1 MKRINKD
8 EMSQIDQAIKE
19 GLSDDDHSTKPVEE
33 DHAGVPSKKGVLI
46 RIKMEHDELKDKILK
61 IDDVLINHI
70 NVSPSQ
76 YDYLKIQRDVM
87 MTVYHILELRI
98 TDLANEVSQYEIH

>member
-8 EMSQIDQAIKE
+8 EMSLIDKAVKE
-19 GLSDDDHSTKPVEE
+19 GLSDDDTNQVKEE
-33 DHAGVPSKKGVLI
+33 DRGGIPGKKGTLV

-61 IDDVLINHI
+61 IDTVLINHI

-76 YDYLKIQRDVM
+76 YDYLKIQRDAM

-98 TDLANEVSQYEIH
+98 TDLANEISSYEIH

>member
-8 EMSQIDQAIKE
+8 EMSLIDKAVKE
-19 GLSDDDHSTKPVEE
+19 GLSDDDNKQVKEE
-33 DHAGVPSKKGVLI
+33 DRGGIPGKKGTLV

-61 IDDVLINHI
+61 IDTVLINHI

-76 YDYLKIQRDVM
+76 YDYLKIQRDAM
-87 MTVYHILELRI
+87 MTVYHVLELRI
-98 TDLANEVSQYEIH
+98 SDLANEISSYEIH

>member
-1 MKRINKD
+1 MTCYI
-8 EMSQIDQAIKE
+8 E
-19 GLSDDDHSTKPVEE
+19 KPAEE

>member
-1 MKRINKD
+1 MNEISKNK
-8 EMSQIDQAIKE
+8 MNAIDKAIKE
-19 GLSDDDHSTKPVEE
+19 GLSDDDTKQVKLE
-33 DHAGVPSKKGVLI
+33 DNAGVPGKKGTLV

-61 IDDVLINHI
+61 IDTVLINHI

-76 YDYLKIQRDVM
+76 YDYLKIQRDAM

-98 TDLANEVSQYEIH
+98 TDLANEISSYEIH

>member
-8 EMSQIDQAIKE
+8 EMSLIDKDVKE
-19 GLSDDDHSTKPVEE
+19 GLSDDDTKQVKEE
-33 DHAGVPSKKGVLI
+33 DRGGIPGKKGTLV

-61 IDDVLINHI
+61 IDTVLINHI

-76 YDYLKIQRDVM
+76 YDYLKIQRDAM

-98 TDLANEVSQYEIH
+98 TDLANEISSYEIH

>member
-8 EMSQIDQAIKE
+8 EMSLIDKVVKE
-19 GLSDDDHSTKPVEE
+19 GLSDDDTKQVKEE
-33 DHAGVPSKKGVLI
+33 DRGGIPGKKGTLV

-61 IDDVLINHI
+61 IDTVLINHI

-76 YDYLKIQRDVM
+76 YDYLKIQRDAM

-98 TDLANEVSQYEIH
+98 SDLANEISSYEIQ

>member
-8 EMSQIDQAIKE
+8 EMSLIDKAVKE
-19 GLSDDDHSTKPVEE
+19 GLSDDDTNQVKEE
-33 DHAGVPSKKGVLI
+33 DRGGIPGKKGTLV

-61 IDDVLINHI
+61 IDTVLINHI

-76 YDYLKIQRDVM
+76 YDYLKIQRDAM

-98 TDLANEVSQYEIH
+98 SDLANEISSYEIH

>member
-8 EMSQIDQAIKE
+8 EMSLIDKAVKE
-19 GLSDDDHSTKPVEE
+19 GLSDDDTKQVKEE
-33 DHAGVPSKKGVLI
+33 DRGGIPGKKGTLV

-61 IDDVLINHI
+61 IDTVLINHI

-76 YDYLKIQRDVM
+76 YDYLKIQRDAM
-87 MTVYHILELRI
+87 MTVYHVLELRI
-98 TDLANEVSQYEIH
+98 TDLANEISSYEIH

>member
-8 EMSQIDQAIKE
+8 EMSLIDKVVKE
-19 GLSDDDHSTKPVEE
+19 GLSDDDTKQVKEE
-33 DHAGVPSKKGVLI
+33 DRGGIPGKKGTLV

-61 IDDVLINHI
+61 IDTVLINHI

-76 YDYLKIQRDVM
+76 YDYLKIQRDAM

-98 TDLANEVSQYEIH
+98 SDLANEISSYEIH

>member
-8 EMSQIDQAIKE
+8 VKE
-19 GLSDDDHSTKPVEE
+19 GLSDDDTKQVKEE
-33 DHAGVPSKKGVLI
+33 DRGGIPGKKGTLV

-61 IDDVLINHI
+61 IDTVLINHI

-76 YDYLKIQRDVM
+76 YDYLKIQRDAM

>member
-8 EMSQIDQAIKE
+8 EMSLIDKAVKE
-19 GLSDDDHSTKPVEE
+19 DLSDDDTKQVKEE
-33 DHAGVPSKKGVLI
+33 DRGGIPGKKGTLV

-61 IDDVLINHI
+61 IDTVLINHI

-76 YDYLKIQRDVM
+76 YDYLKIQRDAM

-98 TDLANEVSQYEIH
+98 TDLANEISSYEIH

>member
-1 MKRINKD
+1 MMIIAL
-8 EMSQIDQAIKE
+8 SQLKKITQ
-19 GLSDDDHSTKPVEE
+19 VFQ
-33 DHAGVPSKKGVLI
+33 VKKGVLI

-76 YDYLKIQRDVM
+76 YDYLKIQRDAM

>member
-8 EMSQIDQAIKE
+8 EMSLIDKAVKE
-19 GLSDDDHSTKPVEE
+19 VLSDDDTKQVKEE
-33 DHAGVPSKKGVLI
+33 DRGGIPGKKGTLV

-61 IDDVLINHI
+61 IDTVLINHI

-76 YDYLKIQRDVM
+76 YDYLKIQRDAM
-87 MTVYHILELRI
+87 MTVYHVLELRI
-98 TDLANEVSQYEIH
+98 SDLANEISSYEIH

>member
-8 EMSQIDQAIKE
+8 EMSLIDKAVKE
-19 GLSDDDHSTKPVEE
+19 GLSDDDTKQVKEE
-33 DHAGVPSKKGVLI
+33 DRGGIPGKKGTLV

-61 IDDVLINHI
+61 IDTVLINHI

-76 YDYLKIQRDVM
+76 YDYLKIQRDAM
-87 MTVYHILELRI
+87 MTVYFKCRVKS
-98 TDLANEVSQYEIH
+98 NESIN

>member
-8 EMSQIDQAIKE
+8 EMSLIDKAVKE
-19 GLSDDDHSTKPVEE
+19 GLSDDDTKHVKEE
-33 DHAGVPSKKGVLI
+33 DRGGIPGKKDTLV

-61 IDDVLINHI
+61 IDTVLINHI

-76 YDYLKIQRDVM
+76 YDYLKIQRDAM

-98 TDLANEVSQYEIH
+98 TDLANEISSYEIH

>member
-1 MKRINKD
+1 MNKIDKD
-8 EMSQIDQAIKE
+8 EMSLIDKAVKE
-19 GLSDDDHSTKPVEE
+19 GLSDDDTKKAKTE
-33 DHAGVPSKKGVLI
+33 DHAGVPGKKGVLV

-76 YDYLKIQRDVM
+76 YDYLKIQRDAM
-87 MTVYHILELRI
+87 LTVYHILELRI

>member
-8 EMSQIDQAIKE
+8 EMSLIDKAVKE
-19 GLSDDDHSTKPVEE
+19 GLSDDGTKQVKEE
-33 DHAGVPSKKGVLI
+33 DRGGIPGKKGTLV

-61 IDDVLINHI
+61 IDTVLINHI

-76 YDYLKIQRDVM
+76 YDYLKIQRDAM

-98 TDLANEVSQYEIH
+98 TDLANEISSYEIH

>member
-61 IDDVLINHI
+61 IDTVLINHI

-76 YDYLKIQRDVM
+76 YDYLKIQRDAM

-98 TDLANEVSQYEIH
+98 SDLANEISSYEIH